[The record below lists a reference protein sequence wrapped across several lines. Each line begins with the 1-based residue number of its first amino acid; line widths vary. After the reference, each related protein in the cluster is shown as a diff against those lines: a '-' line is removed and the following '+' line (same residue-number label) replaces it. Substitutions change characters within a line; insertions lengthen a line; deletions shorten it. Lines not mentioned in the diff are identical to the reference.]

1 MNLLLCIKRNLVPA
15 CAAALLVSTS
25 VTNVASAETPL
36 EAYRRAIR
44 ANDFETVSVAGRIAR
59 FETPNVAQLSLSMQE
74 LQDRGI
80 HPLDMVTLSVG
91 PQRLRARLLSQT
103 AYSATVD
110 NRDARMPPDLEAD
123 SFLVFNAAALAQPL
137 RLVGT
142 GTSLLEAING
152 SPGMPFEIRV
162 TRVRA
167 TPAAGIREG
176 VR

>member
-1 MNLLLCIKRNLVPA
+1 MKPMFYIKRTLVPA
-15 CAAALLVSTS
+15 FATAVLVSTS
-25 VTNVASAETPL
+25 ALDAASAETPL
-36 EAYRRAIR
+36 EAYRRAVR
-44 ANDFETVSVAGRIAR
+44 ANDVETVSVAGRIAR

-80 HPLDMVTLSVG
+80 HSLDLVMLSFG
-91 PQRLRARLLSQT
+91 PQRLRARLLSQA

-110 NRDARMPPDLEAD
+110 NRDARMSPDLEAD
-123 SFLVFNAAALAQPL
+123 SFLVFNAAAPAQPL

-152 SPGMPFEIRV
+152 SAGMPFEIRV

-167 TPAAGIREG
+167 TPSAGNR
-176 VR
+176 